1 MPLRHEITEQRV
13 LDHSGGRM
21 KKLGWAVLAIL
32 SYSSWAASIG
42 CGGISK
48 QELDTVKAEL
58 LANDEKMK
66 SSLKSE
72 LTGIDQKYVTVQQLQ
87 MRVEKQLEEMSKLK
101 NELTELSKSIDA
113 RANVATG
120 NALKAMQF
128 EEKMMSERLAEL
140 R

>member
-1 MPLRHEITEQRV
+1 
-13 LDHSGGRM
+13 M
-21 KKLGWAVLAIL
+21 KKLGWVVLAAL
-32 SYSSWAASIG
+32 SYTSWAASIG
-42 CGGISK
+42 CGGVSK

-58 LANDEKMK
+58 LANDEKTK

-87 MRVEKQLEEMSKLK
+87 MKVEKQLEDMAKLSAQ
-101 NELTELSKSIDA
+101 LTELAKSIDA

-120 NALKAMQF
+120 NALKALQF

-140 R
+140 RSLIEELKKK

>member
-1 MPLRHEITEQRV
+1 
-13 LDHSGGRM
+13 M
-21 KKLGWAVLAIL
+21 KKLGWVVLAAL
-32 SYSSWAASIG
+32 SYTSWAASIG
-42 CGGISK
+42 CGGVSK

-87 MRVEKQLEEMSKLK
+87 MKVEKQLEEMTKLK
-101 NELTELSKSIDA
+101 AELTELAKSLDA

-120 NALKAMQF
+120 NTLKAMQF
-128 EEKMMSERLAEL
+128 EEKLMSERLAEL
-140 R
+140 RNLIEELKKK

>member
-1 MPLRHEITEQRV
+1 
-13 LDHSGGRM
+13 M
-21 KKLGWAVLAIL
+21 KKLGWAVLAVL

-42 CGGISK
+42 CGGVSK

-58 LANDEKMK
+58 LAHDEQVK
-66 SSLKSE
+66 SSLKTE

-87 MRVEKQLEEMSKLK
+87 MKVEKQLEELAKLK
-101 NELTELSKSIDA
+101 GELTELANSLDA

-128 EEKMMSERLAEL
+128 EEKIMVERLTEL
-140 R
+140 RNLIEELKKK